1 MSIQAIINSA
11 QTIEVSRP
19 ALVASTMS
27 RSGRLF
33 TGTRNWTK
41 PWRFTV
47 SPKPIWRI
55 SEARGVIEDI
65 MTADKHTEQTVNLG
79 QGGAAWCINYLGDAP
94 RTGNQLNTI
103 TISSITGTMVVIG
116 NLSGLTDGQYIFR
129 KGDIMQPVGHRY
141 PYVVVED
148 VQFATGDTTKTFT
161 VHRGYIPQ
169 TSYTMVGA
177 NILVGSGVSWRVKVS
192 SLPAYRY
199 VSGQLVEFTGEFE
212 LVESII

>member
-1 MSIQAIINSA
+1 MSIQSIINSA

-55 SEARGVIEDI
+55 ADARGVIEDI
-65 MTADKHTEQTVNLG
+65 MTFDKHTEQTVNLG
-79 QGGAAWCINYLGDAP
+79 QGGAAWTIQYQGSVA
-94 RTGNQLNTI
+94 RTGNQLNNI
-103 TISSITGTMVVIG
+103 TFSSITGTTAVIG
-116 NLSGLTDGQYIFR
+116 NLTGLTNGQVIFK
-129 KGDIMQPVGHRY
+129 KGDIVQPVGHRY
-141 PYVVVED
+141 PYVVTQD
-148 VQFATGDTTKTFT
+148 VVFNTGNTTKTFT
-161 VHRGYIPQ
+161 LHRGYIPQ
-169 TSYTMVGA
+169 TNYTMVGA
-177 NILVGSGVSWRVKVS
+177 GVLVGTGVSWRVKVS
-192 SLPAYRY
+192 SLPSYRY

-212 LVESII
+212 LVESVI